1 MKLKRITGV
10 LLSVIMVLSG
20 VSILYADN
28 NESDS
33 QLNEDNVYSD
43 TLTETD
49 VDTVIEADEIIPET
63 IPDTE
68 ASNVVDPQPTDDN
81 IYSDTS
87 TETDVDIID
96 EEADEIIPE
105 TIPDTEASNVVNY
118 PLPGGD
124 IHFDTS
130 TGTITGIDRTVTETN
145 VVIPDTILGTRVKV
159 VAHFQGVR
167 LLKA

>member
-10 LLSVIMVLSG
+10 LLSVVMVLSG

-28 NESDS
+28 NESDN
-33 QLNEDNVYSD
+33 QLTEDNAYSD

-68 ASNVVDPQPTDDN
+68 AAN
-81 IYSDTS
+81 
-87 TETDVDIID
+87 E
-96 EEADEIIPE
+96 
-105 TIPDTEASNVVNY
+105 VNY
-118 PLPGGD
+118 PLPSGD

-145 VVIPDTILGTRVKV
+145 IVIPDTILSTKVK
-159 VAHFQGVR
+159 AIGASAFSG
-167 LLKA
+167 